1 MYVSWLWRSSVIGNN
16 IKLMFIACWG
26 KFCFDSNEST
36 NAKTSFP
43 LSFCFLGYRSSRKK
57 GRLIQSKRNY
67 IEKDFSCLELM
78 NQETLRMVGEAVGN
92 GKKGTLGR
100 RFFPS
105 MQDLQVFTFLVVAIT
120 LKSHQRKYFSSKSV
134 LVHASLRPG
143 EVVDDRGF

>member
-1 MYVSWLWRSSVIGNN
+1 
-16 IKLMFIACWG
+16 
-26 KFCFDSNEST
+26 
-36 NAKTSFP
+36 
-43 LSFCFLGYRSSRKK
+43 
-57 GRLIQSKRNY
+57 
-67 IEKDFSCLELM
+67 
-78 NQETLRMVGEAVGN
+78 MVGEAVGN